1 MFSCSVCLYSLQI
14 TKNRFSGDVGKV
26 PIHFN
31 KTSLTMSG
39 FFEQSNQHEFK
50 IGKKHFRQYPKAK
63 SEPLSEHTE
72 LLKARP
78 SGIDYVVHHLKPLK
92 HRSNVNLPVSQSKPS
107 DISLIADEDTLQ

>member
-1 MFSCSVCLYSLQI
+1 MCFYSLQI

-39 FFEQSNQHEFK
+39 FFEQSNQHELN
-50 IGKKHFRQYPKAK
+50 IGKKYFRKVK
-63 SEPLSEHTE
+63 SEPFNEDRE
-72 LLKARP
+72 LLKAKP
-78 SGIDYVVHHLKPLK
+78 SGNDYVVHHLKPLK
-92 HRSNVNLPVSQSKPS
+92 HRSNGNLPVSQSKPS